1 MAVLCCIVP
10 LTLLQRLPARR
21 ELLLMVCL
29 CCRLLPSPLMPLSR
43 PSLPAAELR
52 HPLCLVLLRN
62 CASPYD
68 QAVTAA
74 VRLFEAIL
82 SAQVSGSQSGRAG
95 QGRAESSVGEAGQVA
110 QTLLLELW
118 IGVQCRCCAWLCLR
132 LPPLSCLTVPCPPW
146 LPQKLRAGLKA
157 ELGAL
162 YPLLLLKPVEA
173 AAPESAHS
181 VVMAAEGLLHVCSH
195 PQVRAAGLVE
205 GMGRLQRAA
214 AASAG
219 HLLAAL
225 FAAFALPAVTVNP
238 SCVTGVGP

>member
-1 MAVLCCIVP
+1 MP
-10 LTLLQRLPARR
+10 R
-21 ELLLMVCL
+21 VC
-29 CCRLLPSPLMPLSR
+29 PSP
-43 PSLPAAELR
+43 PAAELR

-74 VRLFEAIL
+74 VRIFEAIL
-82 SAQVSGSQSGRAG
+82 SAQVRSSHACR
-95 QGRAESSVGEAGQVA
+95 QGNKLPTSCVAEAWRK
-110 QTLLLELW
+110 TLLSQLW
-118 IGVQCRCCAWLCLR
+118 IGAQLLCLAL
-132 LPPLSCLTVPCPPW
+132 LPAARPELPTHTIPAPAPPW

-195 PQVRAAGLVE
+195 PQVR
-205 GMGRLQRAA
+205 
-214 AASAG
+214 SAG
-219 HLLAAL
+219 HRRVDGVVARSGLAGCPVWHTCCHCTAGL
-225 FAAFALPAVTVNP
+225 CGFFWE
-238 SCVTGVGP
+238 G